1 MFRKKK
7 MTATIV
13 LITLV
18 VVGVAAVK
26 PPQNKDRNLKVLPQD
41 ISDQRL
47 DSIMDSYT
55 VALGVDCKFCHT
67 SFKDLPDSLD
77 FAADDEPM
85 KENARNMIRMNILIN
100 KTYFYFDKVQQPEY
114 LNTVNCKT
122 CHRGEPMPRE

>member
-1 MFRKKK
+1 MLRKKK
-7 MTATIV
+7 MIATMV

-18 VVGVAAVK
+18 VAGVAAVK

-41 ISDQRL
+41 ISDQKL

-55 VALGVDCKFCHT
+55 VALGVDCKFCHV
-67 SFKDLPDSLD
+67 SFKDHPDSLD

-85 KENARNMIRMNILIN
+85 KENARNMMRMNILIN
-100 KTYFYFDKVQQPEY
+100 KTYFYFDKAQQPEY

-122 CHRGEPMPRE
+122 CHRGEPFPKE